1 MVRVETM
8 LIVKQEGR
16 SSLSERTIINH
27 RNVEKSRLRGGNADP
42 GWKIR
47 GRVVVNL
54 GCHERETEAWNK
66 MPFVSFCR
74 KQGLP

>member
-1 MVRVETM
+1 M

-42 GWKIR
+42 GWEDPWSCGGEPRLPRKGDR
-47 GRVVVNL
+47 GL
-54 GCHERETEAWNK
+54 E
-66 MPFVSFCR
+66 
-74 KQGLP
+74 